1 MKFKNSIIGGATALG
16 IGAFVSKLLGA
27 LYRMPLTNMLGSS
40 GLGLYQ
46 MVFPVYCLLLDFS
59 GAGVPNAMAKL
70 IAETDKNEKQNKAF
84 NYLKSSIIL
93 LFCFGIV
100 GTLFMSLFSGTISRF
115 QGNQDAKLAYLFL
128 SPSVLLVCL
137 ISCYR
142 GYFQGFMDMKPTA
155 ISQIIEQVIK
165 LILGLILVGI
175 FSFNLVLAVSGATLA
190 ISVSEVVA
198 LIYLIVVYKK
208 RKVKVENSFI
218 ERKNH
223 FGYYAKKII
232 KTTIPITLV
241 GIILPISHV
250 VDTFLTINIIGQYRT
265 DATALFGLFS
275 GAVMTV
281 INLPVS
287 ICYGL
292 SAVSIPAVS
301 SSKDEEEKDRKAKN
315 VVLLTTVISFAF
327 FVGCFIFAPIIINIL
342 FRSLS
347 NEEKRLA
354 VNLLRFTS
362 PCILLLS
369 LVQTLNSVLIAKG
382 RTYIPLAS
390 LSVGVAVK
398 ILLCVVLFKRPEINI
413 YGSAIALIACYFI
426 VCLINLIVVF
436 KFKVRNANA
445 CNYNRQYAN

>member
-1 MKFKNSIIGGATALG
+1 MRFKNSIIGGATALG

-27 LYRMPLTNMLGSS
+27 LYRIPLTNMLGSS

-93 LFCFGIV
+93 LFCFGII

-208 RKVKVENSFI
+208 RKDKVENSFI

-223 FGYYAKKII
+223 FGYHAKKII

-250 VDTFLTINIIGQYRT
+250 VDTFLTVNIIGQYRT

-301 SSKDEEEKDRKAKN
+301 SSKDEKEKDGKAKN

-347 NEEKRLA
+347 NEEKKLA

>member
-27 LYRMPLTNMLGSS
+27 LYRIPLTNMLGSS

-70 IAETDKNEKQNKAF
+70 IAETDKNEKENKAF

-223 FGYYAKKII
+223 FGYHAKKII

-250 VDTFLTINIIGQYRT
+250 VDTFLTVNIIGQYRT

-287 ICYGL
+287 ICFGL

>member
-27 LYRMPLTNMLGSS
+27 LYRIPLTNMLGSS

-93 LFCFGIV
+93 LFCFGII

-223 FGYYAKKII
+223 FGYHAKKII

-250 VDTFLTINIIGQYRT
+250 VDTFLTVNIIGQYRT

>member
-27 LYRMPLTNMLGSS
+27 LYRIPLTNMLGSS

-223 FGYYAKKII
+223 FGYHAKKII

-250 VDTFLTINIIGQYRT
+250 LDTFLTVNIIGRYRT

>member
-27 LYRMPLTNMLGSS
+27 LYRIPLTNMLGSS

-223 FGYYAKKII
+223 FGYHAKKII

-250 VDTFLTINIIGQYRT
+250 LDTFLTVNIIGQYRT

>member
-1 MKFKNSIIGGATALG
+1 
-16 IGAFVSKLLGA
+16 
-27 LYRMPLTNMLGSS
+27 
-40 GLGLYQ
+40 
-46 MVFPVYCLLLDFS
+46 
-59 GAGVPNAMAKL
+59 
-70 IAETDKNEKQNKAF
+70 
-84 NYLKSSIIL
+84 
-93 LFCFGIV
+93 
-100 GTLFMSLFSGTISRF
+100 MSLFSGTISRF

-223 FGYYAKKII
+223 FGYHAKKII

-250 VDTFLTINIIGQYRT
+250 LDTFLTVNIIGQYRT

-347 NEEKRLA
+347 NEEKKLA